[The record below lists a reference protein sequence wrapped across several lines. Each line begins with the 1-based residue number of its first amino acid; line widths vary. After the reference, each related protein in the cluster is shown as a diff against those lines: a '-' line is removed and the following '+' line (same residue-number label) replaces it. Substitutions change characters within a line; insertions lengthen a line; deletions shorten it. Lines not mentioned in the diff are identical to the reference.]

1 MPIRAGSQS
10 FILALSLLGVLIVPT
25 MAQAQAGFYVTPSFS
40 LAEVYDDNLFSTS
53 SRLKPEKDVISRF
66 SPGLQA
72 GYQSTPLTLLGRYTF
87 DAEVFAN
94 HPELTGAQTRQQAS
108 IESQYLPTQWLKL
121 AFTSEYVETPTP
133 RELNKQTGLEG
144 GRVRAQRY
152 SFSPSIAYGFDA
164 FTAGTGGYTFTK
176 DEQSGGVAT
185 DTHTANLG
193 LDRRITPWDTG
204 SLGYIF
210 RRFFFDSRDTTTS
223 HAFAVGWTR
232 QLTSLTSIALQA
244 GPRFSEGSVDP
255 EVSASIRHR
264 LKQGDLSFTYS
275 RSQNTISGRAGT
287 VNTESFTGAVTYQL
301 LPFLQVG
308 AEPRFSRNTGAA
320 SEAKVYE
327 VSLNATY
334 QINKWLSLLGS
345 FQSSIQQG
353 SLDSVTATS
362 ELGDEDIHHNIL
374 LLSVAITNPYRVY

>member
-1 MPIRAGSQS
+1 M
-10 FILALSLLGVLIVPT
+10 LALSLMGGFIIPT
-25 MAQAQAGFYVTPSFS
+25 TAQAQAGFYVTPSFS
-40 LAEVYDDNLFSTS
+40 VAEVYDDNLFSTS
-53 SRLKPEKDVISRF
+53 SRREQDIISRF

-94 HPELTGAQTRQQAS
+94 HPELTDAQAHQQAS
-108 IESQYLPTQWLKL
+108 IAFQYLPAQWLTL
-121 AFTSEYVETPTP
+121 AFTSEYIETPTP

-144 GRVRAQRY
+144 GRVRAQQY
-152 SFSPSIAYGFDA
+152 AFGPSIAYGFDP
-164 FTAGTGGYTFTK
+164 FTTGTGGYTFTK
-176 DEQSGGVAT
+176 DEESGGVTT
-185 DTHTANLG
+185 DTHSVSLG
-193 LDRRITPWDTG
+193 FGRRITPWDTG
-204 SLGYIF
+204 SLGYTFSLF
-210 RRFFFDSRDTTTS
+210 RFDSEGTTTS
-223 HAFAVGWTR
+223 HAFTVGWTR
-232 QLTSLTSIALQA
+232 QLTSLTSIVLQA

-345 FQSSIQQG
+345 FNSSLQQG